1 MINSGKLC
9 GMTIFITGASRGI
22 GKAIALKAAKD
33 GANIIIAAKTAEP
46 HPKLPGTIYTAAKEV
61 EAAGGQCL
69 PCVVDIRDENAVQ
82 AAVNAA
88 VEKFGGIDVVVN
100 NASAISL
107 TDTPSTP
114 LKKYDLMNQINARGT
129 YLVSQKC
136 LPYLKKSNHAHI
148 LNISPPLNL
157 NPFWF
162 KNHVAYTISKYGMSM
177 CALGM
182 AEEFK
187 TDNIAVNALWP
198 RTAIY
203 TAAIEMLTSGSEEA
217 KATSRKPEI
226 MADAAYYI
234 LTTNPPSLTGK
245 FLIDDDVLRAQHID
259 LEQYSYVPDAKLMK
273 DFFLDD
279 DVIADIASHKFM
291 EHTKTQ
297 SKPAAAS
304 AGQSEP
310 PKASKPKPEDPVEQV
325 FWAIENNLSSDLISK
340 TQSVFQ
346 FDIKDGT
353 AQGSWHIDLKSGSGS
368 SGKGKPS
375 SNPDATLTMSE
386 KNFIALFQG
395 KLKPTSAFM
404 TGKLKISGNLQKA
417 MKLEKLMGALK
428 SKL

>member
-1 MINSGKLC
+1 MINTGKLS
-9 GMTIFITGASRGI
+9 GLTIFITGASRGI

-33 GANIIIAAKTAEP
+33 GANIVIAAKTAEP
-46 HPKLPGTIYTAAKEV
+46 HPKLPGTIYSAAKEV
-61 EAAGGQCL
+61 EDAGGNCL
-69 PCVVDIRDENAVQ
+69 PCVVDIRDETAVQ
-82 AAVNAA
+82 TAVKAAVD
-88 VEKFGGIDVVVN
+88 KFGGIDILIN

-107 TDTPSTP
+107 TDTTNTP
-114 LKKYDLMNQINARGT
+114 VKKYDLMNQINARGT
-129 YLVSQKC
+129 YLVSHTC
-136 LPYLKKSNHAHI
+136 LPYLKKSSHAHI

-182 AEEFK
+182 AEELK
-187 TDNIAVNALWP
+187 EENISVNALWP

-203 TAAIEMLTSGSEEA
+203 TAAIEMITGGSPDA
-217 KATSRKPEI
+217 KATARKPEI

-234 LTTNPPSLTGK
+234 LSSDPPSLTGK
-245 FLIDDDVLRAQHID
+245 FLIDDDILRSQHID
-259 LEQYSYVPDAKLMK
+259 LEQYSYVPNAKLMP

-279 DVIADIASHKFM
+279 NSITDIPSHQFM
-291 EHTKTQ
+291 AHTQ
-297 SKPAAAS
+297 PGAGAAKPAAEA
-304 AGQSEP
+304 P
-310 PKASKPKPEDPVEQV
+310 PKAAKPKPECPVEQV
-325 FWAIENNLSSDLISK
+325 FWAIENNLSTELISK
-340 TQSVFQ
+340 TQAVFQ
-346 FDIKDGT
+346 FDIKDGA
-353 AQGSWHIDLKSGSGS
+353 AQGSWHIDLKTGAGS

-375 SNPDATLTMSE
+375 SAADATLAMSE
-386 KNFIALFQG
+386 KNFIGLFQG